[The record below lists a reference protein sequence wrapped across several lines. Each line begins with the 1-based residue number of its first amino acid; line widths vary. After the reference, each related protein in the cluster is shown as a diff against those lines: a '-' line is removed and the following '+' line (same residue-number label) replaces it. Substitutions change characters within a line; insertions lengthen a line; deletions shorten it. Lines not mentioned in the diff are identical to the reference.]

1 MQYNLTSDYP
11 NVGDQEIKIIS
22 SVIKSKRLSS
32 FSGKMITQY
41 EQELCS
47 YFNVKNAIAVSSGTA
62 ALHCALCAVE
72 IGPGDEVLIPA
83 TALALSVL
91 PVLFCNATPIFVDT
105 QKDNFDFAYNDLK
118 KKITSRTK
126 AIMPVYMWGYP
137 IDFKKL
143 SNFAK
148 KYSLKI
154 IEDAAQ
160 AHGSKYKSKN
170 LGTLGDIG
178 CFSTFESKL
187 IATGEGGFV
196 LTNNNIYAK
205 KIKNFIRHCAS
216 FKIKQ
221 KLPRVEFNDIGWNYR
236 INELTGAL
244 GVAQTKKLAYQIKK
258 RKKHAE
264 YLLKYLKNLKEI
276 SVYNQDVGVNVEPNY
291 FSFLIVANDKWQ
303 NNKLAK
309 KLYKLGITSDVI
321 TYNYRVCYDHPLF
334 KKNKKYLYTKCPNA
348 ENLTTR
354 LINLPTYGNL
364 TKKDLDFIVKTIQ
377 NTVK

>member
-1 MQYNLTSDYP
+1 MQYNLTTDYP
-11 NVGDQEIKIIS
+11 NVGSQEIKIIS
-22 SVIKSKRLSS
+22 RVIKSKRLSS

-62 ALHCALCAVE
+62 ALHCALYAIEV
-72 IGPGDEVLIPA
+72 GPGDEVLIPA
-83 TALALSVL
+83 IALALSVL
-91 PVLFCNATPIFVDT
+91 PVLFCNATPVFVDT
-105 QKDNFDFAYNDLK
+105 QKDNFDFDYNDLK
-118 KKITSRTK
+118 KKVSSRTK
-126 AIMPVYMWGYP
+126 AIMPIYLWGYP
-137 IDFKKL
+137 VDFNKL

-160 AHGSKYKSKN
+160 AHGSKYKNKN

-196 LTNNNIYAK
+196 LTNNNAYAK
-205 KIKNFIRHCAS
+205 KIKSFICHCLS

-221 KLPRVEFNDIGWNYR
+221 KLPKVEFDDIGWNYR

-244 GVAQTKKLAYQIKK
+244 GLVQTKKITQQLKK

-264 YLLKYLKNLKEI
+264 YLLKHLKNLKEI

-291 FSFLIVANDKWQ
+291 FSLLVITNDKWN

-309 KLYKLGITSDVI
+309 KLYKSGIASDVI

-334 KKNKKYLYTKCPNA
+334 KKDKKYLYRKCPKA
-348 ENLTTR
+348 EKLTTR
-354 LINLPTYGNL
+354 LINLPTYENL
-364 TKKDLDFIVKTIQ
+364 TKKDLDYIVKTIKKI
-377 NTVK
+377 VK